1 MSNTPKN
8 LISILDKLAGRALK
22 DKGYEWMMTSVMPAF
37 AKTKASITAGGIN
50 VPILAKK
57 LEFEFFKKDDG
68 CYELCVNRRKEKLNS
83 PEIVKSQ

>member
-22 DKGYEWMMTSVMPAF
+22 DKGYEWMMTSVMSAF
-37 AKTKASITAGGIN
+37 AKTKASIIAGGIN

-57 LEFEFFKKDDG
+57 LEFEFFKRDDG
-68 CYELCVNRRKEKLNS
+68 CMNFVPTEEKKN
-83 PEIVKSQ
+83 